1 MTALVL
7 SQPMFFPWLGMFE
20 QTKLADIHVHY
31 NDVQFS
37 KGSFANRVQIKGP
50 QGPQWLTAP
59 IDRQRSGKLI
69 SETLLCPREKWVDSH
84 IAKLN
89 RYNEAPHFAEMIT
102 IAKEAYSNRT
112 DVLSDFNRMA
122 YESIAK
128 LLGIQTEFTNA
139 NGLFLHL
146 HSSARVHAICRH
158 FGATC
163 YITGLGARNYLD
175 HELFEKSGIRVEYI
189 DYRKL
194 PYPQLFGEFT
204 PFVSVLD
211 AIANCGIDAR
221 GLLVSQ
227 SVYWKESTN
236 VG

>member
-37 KGSFANRVQIKGP
+37 KGSFANRVQIKAP
-50 QGPQWLTAP
+50 QGTQWLTAP

-69 SETLLCPREKWVDSH
+69 SETLLCAKEKWVGSH

-89 RYNEAPHFAEMIT
+89 RYDEAPHFAEMIAV
-102 IAKEAYSNRT
+102 AKEAYSNPT
-112 DVLSDFNRMA
+112 SVLSDFNVAA
-122 YESIAK
+122 YERVAA
-128 LLGIQTEFTNA
+128 LLGIQTTFTDA
-139 NGLFLHL
+139 DGLFLHL
-146 HSSARVHAICRH
+146 HSSARVHAICKH
-158 FGATC
+158 FGATR

-175 HELFEKSGIRVEYI
+175 HELFEKSGIRVEYM

-194 PYPQLFGEFT
+194 PYRQLFGEFT

-211 AIANCGIDAR
+211 AIANCGSGAR
-221 GLLVSQ
+221 DLLVSQ
-227 SVYWKESTN
+227 SVYWKEFID
-236 VG
+236 VD